1 MRLSLPSKGRL
12 AEESLSFLAACG
24 LSVYKPNP
32 RQYEAVIPALP
43 GLTVLFQ
50 RPGDIVVSVRDGSVD
65 FGITGI
71 DVIEERRGE
80 NGALLVLHD
89 ALGFG
94 ACALTLAIP
103 ESWEE
108 VQSVGDLARQ
118 SGLLGRPLRVATK
131 YPNLVGCF
139 LQKRGISN
147 TLISAEGTL
156 EAAPAIG
163 YADLIADL
171 VSSGQ
176 TLHDNRLRPLPDGII
191 QPSQAALI
199 ANTGTLQSNPEALA
213 AARFLLETI
222 EAHLRANENL
232 AIFAN
237 IRGDSAEAIAERIF
251 DQHTIGGLQGPT
263 ISRMI
268 TRNHDPNWYD
278 VHIVVR
284 RSQLF
289 QAVNEL
295 RAIGGSGVVVA
306 PIAYIF
312 EEETPRY
319 KAMLAA
325 LADTDHPADKVHPNG
340 GSHAIS

>member
-80 NGALLVLHD
+80 NGALLVLHE

-94 ACALTLAIP
+94 SCALTVAVP
-103 ESWEE
+103 ESWANIQY
-108 VQSVGDLARQ
+108 VADLLQQS
-118 SGLLGRPLRVATK
+118 SLLGRPLRVATK
-131 YPNLVGCF
+131 YPNLTGRF
-139 LQKRGISN
+139 LAERGI
-147 TLISAEGTL
+147 TCILISAEGTL
-156 EAAPAIG
+156 ETAPAIG

-176 TLHDNRLRPLPDGII
+176 TLHDNRLRPLPDGVI

-199 ANTGTLQSNPEALA
+199 ANTGVLQSNPEALA
-213 AARFLLETI
+213 AARFLLETF
-222 EAHLRANENL
+222 EAHLRAKENL
-232 AIFAN
+232 SIFAN
-237 IRGDSAEAIAERIF
+237 MRGESPEAIVARIF
-251 DQHTIGGLQGPT
+251 TQRTIGGLQGPT
-263 ISRMI
+263 ISRMVA
-268 TRNHDPNWYD
+268 RDGDPNWYD

-284 RSQLF
+284 RDQLF

-295 RAIGGSGVVVA
+295 RAIGGSGVVVE

-312 EEETPRY
+312 EEEPPRY

-325 LADTDHPADKVHPNG
+325 LEG
-340 GSHAIS
+340 G